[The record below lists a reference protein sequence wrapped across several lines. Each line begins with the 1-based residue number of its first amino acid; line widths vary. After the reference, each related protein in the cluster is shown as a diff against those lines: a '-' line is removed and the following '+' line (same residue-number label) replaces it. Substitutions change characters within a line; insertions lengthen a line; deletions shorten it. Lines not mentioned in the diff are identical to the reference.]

1 MVNVRKRGNVYEY
14 NFDVAKIEGKR
25 KRITKSGF
33 KTKAEALKQGTI
45 AYNEYLNTGKL
56 FSASEMSYSDFLDYW
71 LDNHCKINL
80 KYHTIKA
87 YSNIVKTHLKPN
99 LGFYKLS
106 QITKKTTLQ
115 DFLNKIY
122 IEKGYSKN
130 FLNNIRKVLK
140 CSFNYATD
148 NEYVKVNSAANLK
161 LPKYDE
167 PPKDVAHI
175 FTTEEINMILDRFKN
190 NHCIYYAFLTA
201 YCTGLRIAEVFALTW
216 DDIDFKNKT
225 ISVNKNIL
233 KKNQAGGT
241 KGRHLSGNST
251 TVWYFGT
258 CKTQTSYR
266 TVPIGDTL
274 LKALKE
280 CKEEQQIH
288 KLNYGDTYMKHYKK
302 NVINPY
308 NNKTEIKIVN
318 AYAEIDVALPKVDFV
333 FIKDN
338 GVYEGTDSTKYPFKV
353 IHYELG
359 IPCRFYDLRGSYAT
373 TILRNGVEIRD
384 VADVLGHKDIETT
397 ENYYISST
405 DETRKNVTDSY
416 ENAINLD
423 VIKEII
429 EYKISI

>member
-14 NFDVAKIEGKR
+14 NFDIAKIEGKR

-33 KTKAEALKQGTI
+33 KTKAEALKQGAI
-45 AYNEYLNTGKL
+45 AYNEYLNTGRK
-56 FSASEMSYSDFLDYW
+56 FVSNEMSYSDFLDYW

-80 KYHTIKA
+80 KYHTIEA

-106 QITKKTTLQ
+106 QITKPTLQ

-122 IEKGYSKN
+122 VEKAYSKN

-140 CSFNYATD
+140 CSFNYAVD

-167 PPKDVAHI
+167 QPKDVAHI
-175 FTTEEINMILDRFKN
+175 FTTEEINTILDRFKN
-190 NHCIYYAFLTA
+190 NHCVYYAFLTA

-274 LKALKE
+274 LNALKE
-280 CKEEQQIH
+280 YKEEQEMH
-288 KLNYGDTYMKHYKK
+288 KQNYGDTYMKHYKK

-308 NNKTEIKIVN
+308 NKKPETKIVN
-318 AYAEIDVALPKVDFV
+318 AYAEIDVALPEVDFV
-333 FIKDN
+333 FVKNN

-359 IPCRFYDLRGSYAT
+359 IPCRFHDFRDTHAT
-373 TILRNGVEIRD
+373 KLIESG
-384 VADVLGHKDIETT
+384 ADIKAVSKRLGHRNIDITYNIYVRVTEKMENETANKF
-397 ENYYISST
+397 E
-405 DETRKNVTDSY
+405 
-416 ENAINLD
+416 
-423 VIKEII
+423 EIC
-429 EYKISI
+429 KCL

>member
-1 MVNVRKRGNVYEY
+1 MSNVTIQKRGKYYQYKFEIASV
-14 NFDVAKIEGKR
+14 DGKR
-25 KRITKSGF
+25 KFLNKSGF
-33 KTKAEALKQGTI
+33 RTKSEAEKEGIL
-45 AYNEYLNTGKL
+45 AYNEYLNTGKS

-80 KYHTIKA
+80 KYHTIEA

-106 QITKKTTLQ
+106 QITKPTLQ

-122 IEKGYSKN
+122 VEKAYSKN

-140 CSFNYATD
+140 CSFNYAVD

-175 FTTEEINMILDRFKN
+175 FTTEEINTILDRFKN
-190 NHCIYYAFLTA
+190 NHCVYYAFLTA

-274 LKALKE
+274 LNALKE
-280 CKEEQQIH
+280 YKEEQEMH
-288 KLNYGDTYMKHYKK
+288 KQNYGDTYMKHYKK

-308 NNKTEIKIVN
+308 NNKPETKIVN
-318 AYAEIDVALPKVDFV
+318 AYAEIDIALPEVDFV
-333 FIKDN
+333 FVKNN

-359 IPCRFYDLRGSYAT
+359 IPCRFHDFRDTHAT
-373 TILRNGVEIRD
+373 KLIESG
-384 VADVLGHKDIETT
+384 ADIKAVSKRLGHRNIDITYNIYVRVTQKMENETANKF
-397 ENYYISST
+397 E
-405 DETRKNVTDSY
+405 
-416 ENAINLD
+416 
-423 VIKEII
+423 EIC
-429 EYKISI
+429 KCL

>member
-14 NFDVAKIEGKR
+14 NFDIAKIEGKR

-33 KTKAEALKQGTI
+33 KTKAEALKQGAI
-45 AYNEYLNTGKL
+45 AYNEYLNTGRK
-56 FSASEMSYSDFLDYW
+56 FVSNEMSYSDFLDYW

-80 KYHTIKA
+80 KYHTIEA

-106 QITKKTTLQ
+106 QITKPTLQ

-122 IEKGYSKN
+122 VEKAYSKN

-140 CSFNYATD
+140 CSFNYAVD

-167 PPKDVAHI
+167 QPKDVAHI
-175 FTTEEINMILDRFKN
+175 FTTKEINTILDRFKN
-190 NHCIYYAFLTA
+190 NHCVYYAFLTA

-274 LKALKE
+274 LNALKE
-280 CKEEQQIH
+280 YKEEQEMH
-288 KLNYGDTYMKHYKK
+288 KQNYGDTYMKHYKK

-308 NNKTEIKIVN
+308 NKKPETKIVN
-318 AYAEIDVALPKVDFV
+318 AYAEIDVALPEVDFV
-333 FIKDN
+333 FVKNN

-359 IPCRFYDLRGSYAT
+359 IPCRFHDFRDTHAT
-373 TILRNGVEIRD
+373 KLIESG
-384 VADVLGHKDIETT
+384 ADIKAVSKRLGHRNIDITYNIYVRVTEKMENETANKF
-397 ENYYISST
+397 E
-405 DETRKNVTDSY
+405 
-416 ENAINLD
+416 
-423 VIKEII
+423 EIC
-429 EYKISI
+429 KCL

>member
-14 NFDVAKIEGKR
+14 NFDIAKIEGKR

-45 AYNEYLNTGKL
+45 AYNEYLNTGRK
-56 FSASEMSYSDFLDYW
+56 FVSNEMSYSDFLDYW

-80 KYHTIKA
+80 KYHTIEA

-106 QITKKTTLQ
+106 QITKPTLQ

-122 IEKGYSKN
+122 VEKAYSKN

-140 CSFNYATD
+140 CSFNYAVD

-167 PPKDVAHI
+167 QPKDVAHI
-175 FTTEEINMILDRFKN
+175 FTTEEINTILDRFKN
-190 NHCIYYAFLTA
+190 NHCVYYAFLTA

-274 LKALKE
+274 LNALKE
-280 CKEEQQIH
+280 YKEEQEIH
-288 KLNYGDTYMKHYKK
+288 KQNYGDTYMKHYKK

-308 NNKTEIKIVN
+308 NNKPETKIVN
-318 AYAEIDVALPKVDFV
+318 AYAEIDVALPEVDFV
-333 FIKDN
+333 FVKNN

-359 IPCRFYDLRGSYAT
+359 IPCRFHDFRDTHAT
-373 TILRNGVEIRD
+373 KLIESG
-384 VADVLGHKDIETT
+384 ADIKAVSKRLGHRNIDITYNIYVRVTEKMENETANKF
-397 ENYYISST
+397 E
-405 DETRKNVTDSY
+405 
-416 ENAINLD
+416 
-423 VIKEII
+423 EIC
-429 EYKISI
+429 KCL

>member
-45 AYNEYLNTGKL
+45 AYNEYINTGRK
-56 FSASEMSYSDFLDYW
+56 FVSNEMSYSDFLDYW

-80 KYHTIKA
+80 KYHTIEA

-106 QITKKTTLQ
+106 QITKPTLQ

-122 IEKGYSKN
+122 VEKAYSKN

-140 CSFNYATD
+140 CSFNYAVD

-161 LPKYDE
+161 LPKYNE

-175 FTTEEINMILDRFKN
+175 FTTKEINMILDRFKN
-190 NHCIYYAFLTA
+190 NHCVYYAFLTA

-274 LKALKE
+274 LNALKE
-280 CKEEQQIH
+280 YKEEQEMH
-288 KLNYGDTYMKHYKK
+288 KQNYGDTYMKHYKK

-308 NNKTEIKIVN
+308 NNKPETKIVN
-318 AYAEIDVALPKVDFV
+318 AYAEIDVALPEVDFV
-333 FIKDN
+333 FVKNN

-359 IPCRFYDLRGSYAT
+359 IPCRFHDFRDTHAT
-373 TILRNGVEIRD
+373 KLIESG
-384 VADVLGHKDIETT
+384 ADIKAVSKRLGHRNIDITYNIYVRVTEKMENETANKF
-397 ENYYISST
+397 E
-405 DETRKNVTDSY
+405 
-416 ENAINLD
+416 
-423 VIKEII
+423 EIC
-429 EYKISI
+429 KCL

>member
-45 AYNEYLNTGKL
+45 AYNEYLNTGRKVV
-56 FSASEMSYSDFLDYW
+56 SNEMSYSDFLDYW

-80 KYHTIKA
+80 KYHTIES

-106 QITKKTTLQ
+106 QITKTTLQ

-122 IEKGYSKN
+122 VEKAYSKN

-140 CSFNYATD
+140 CSFNYAVD
-148 NEYVKVNSAANLK
+148 NEYVKINSAANLK

-175 FTTEEINMILDRFKN
+175 FTTEEINTILNRFKK

-266 TVPIGDTL
+266 IVPIGDTL

-280 CKEEQQIH
+280 YKEEQEIH

-318 AYAEIDVALPKVDFV
+318 AYAEIDVALPEVNFV
-333 FIKDN
+333 FVKNN

-359 IPCRFYDLRGSYAT
+359 IPCRFHDFRDTHAT
-373 TILRNGVEIRD
+373 KLIESG
-384 VADVLGHKDIETT
+384 ADIKAVSKRLGHRNIDITYNIYVRVTQKMENETANKF
-397 ENYYISST
+397 E
-405 DETRKNVTDSY
+405 
-416 ENAINLD
+416 
-423 VIKEII
+423 EIC
-429 EYKISI
+429 KCL